1 MEAYNNGA
9 GSSARGRTD
18 PHSAAAKYYARYR
31 GKKLPA
37 AKIRGADH
45 TVLPNNTAS
54 IKQFQRFHGLVAD
67 GIIGPITRAKMRAV
81 NTTLGR

>member
-1 MEAYNNGA
+1 
-9 GSSARGRTD
+9 
-18 PHSAAAKYYARYR
+18 
-31 GKKLPA
+31 
-37 AKIRGADH
+37 
-45 TVLPNNTAS
+45 VLPNNTAS